1 MYPVLPI
8 GPFSLPTAQILAL
21 IAGWLGLD
29 IAARFGK
36 RYGLDSDE
44 VWNFGLLAIAA
55 GLIVARLWHVVQFW
69 AIYRSDPA
77 LMFSIRP
84 GGLALWPGVVAALIV
99 AYGYLLWRKLDPVRV
114 AAAVGMGLLAGAI
127 VLQISAFL
135 TGSVV
140 GTLSTLPWA
149 LPYFGEM
156 RHPVGL
162 YRAVGFF
169 VVLVSVWR
177 ASDPKRPGRTVLLV
191 GLGYSLVHLIA
202 DAFQASPALF
212 GQFRSSQI
220 IALVAAIG
228 FALLL
233 SMPDANLQEN
243 RPGNKTSE

>member
-1 MYPVLPI
+1 MYPVLPV
-8 GPFSLPTAQILAL
+8 GPLSLPTAQILAL
-21 IAGWLGLD
+21 VAGWLGLD
-29 IAARFGK
+29 IAARFGR

-84 GGLALWPGVVAALIV
+84 GGLALWPGIVAALIV

-114 AAAVGMGLLAGAI
+114 AAALGIGLLAGAI

-135 TGSVV
+135 TGAAV
-140 GTLSTLPWA
+140 GTPSTVPWA
-149 LPYFGEM
+149 LPYFEDM

-162 YRAVGFF
+162 YRAFGFL

-177 ASDPKRPGRTVLLV
+177 AAEPNRPGRTVLLV
-191 GLGYSLVHLIA
+191 GLGYSLVHLIT
-202 DAFQASPALF
+202 DAFLAGPTLL
-212 GQFRSSQI
+212 GEFRISQI
-220 IALVAAIG
+220 IAFVTSIG

-233 SMPDANLQEN
+233 SRADASVLEN
-243 RPGNKTSE
+243 RPGNKTTE